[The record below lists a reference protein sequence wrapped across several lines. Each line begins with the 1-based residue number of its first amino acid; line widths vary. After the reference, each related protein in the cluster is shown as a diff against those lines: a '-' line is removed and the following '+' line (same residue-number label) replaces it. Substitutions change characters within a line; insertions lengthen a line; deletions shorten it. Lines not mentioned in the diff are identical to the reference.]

1 MNHTQQMQSNKR
13 THIVLDVSLLQLS
26 FFCLED
32 SSSTCMYVCILFY
45 PVVPRHR
52 SFLENKTMSFCLADR
67 SNYNKNWIFVGYLG
81 SSYIIKRK
89 YKYKLKLSLS
99 FVTECSFVIVQSFV
113 SLYCLPG
120 QLVAEFEKKLLSLHK
135 KLQVQLVLFVP
146 HVSINVK
153 FLRKMA
159 TKLEQVF

>member
-26 FFCLED
+26 LFVQKIFQL
-32 SSSTCMYVCILFY
+32 VCCVYYSLLSY
-45 PVVPRHR
+45 TSQ
-52 SFLENKTMSFCLADR
+52 SFLENKTMSFCVADR

-99 FVTECSFVIVQSFV
+99 FVKECSFVMLQSFV
-113 SLYCLPG
+113 PLYCLG
-120 QLVAEFEKKLLSLHK
+120 QLGSLKKLFSLHK
-135 KLQVQLVLFVP
+135 NCRF
-146 HVSINVK
+146 SFICSS
-153 FLRKMA
+153 RKH
-159 TKLEQVF
+159 KC